1 MSCPRTHNG
10 RKMESTGGESNGAS
24 PHVNLVYAM
33 LKLAAEDVGHL
44 ARHRI
49 IDQDGWC
56 SPWPMETS
64 VGTDGYSRTEPVRI
78 VGMRHLDDA
87 QQLKHFWLKGAA
99 QEWADLVG
107 WPMPADEAFYKTLK
121 THAPQ

>member
-1 MSCPRTHNG
+1 
-10 RKMESTGGESNGAS
+10 MESTGGESNGAS

-87 QQLKHFWLKGAA
+87 RQLKHFWLQGAA

-107 WPMPADEAFYKTLK
+107 WPMPADEAFYRTLK
-121 THAPQ
+121 THAPE